1 MGGDYFAASAEPR
14 GVRDGPKT
22 FFQKK
27 FLTLTSE
34 ATTSPPPP
42 TTGAK
47 QWGPVLPVL
56 VFEIVDL
63 ERETQAA
70 VFLRWLMTT
79 TIILKLRSFLKIP
92 CHSFFGADEV
102 VLVKN
107 T

>member
-1 MGGDYFAASAEPR
+1 MQAGR
-14 GVRDGPKT
+14 GYRDFCPE
-22 FFQKK
+22 
-27 FLTLTSE
+27 LANLLLTS
-34 ATTSPPPP
+34 AGSKPKSPPPP
-42 TTGAK
+42 DTGVK
-47 QWGPVLPVL
+47 QCFRVFLVL

-70 VFLRWLMTT
+70 VFLRWLKTT

-92 CHSFFGADEV
+92 CHLLLGADGV

>member
-1 MGGDYFAASAEPR
+1 M
-14 GVRDGPKT
+14 
-22 FFQKK
+22 
-27 FLTLTSE
+27 
-34 ATTSPPPP
+34 
-42 TTGAK
+42 
-47 QWGPVLPVL
+47 

-70 VFLRWLMTT
+70 VFLRWLKTT

-92 CHSFFGADEV
+92 CRSFLGAVEV